1 MMRKLMTAWAFPCL
15 ALLFC
20 STPNVE
26 AADVQSSVSTRETYV
41 NLPFTLQIQ
50 INNAHRHDNP
60 MIPTVDGLEI
70 VPQGP
75 PSRSYR
81 TTIINGHTTQRNT
94 LTYLYSVTATRE
106 GTFTIPAVTVI
117 VDGKEIQTSAVRVVA
132 TQSETDDL
140 MFVEIEGKDDE
151 IYVGQSLQLTLR
163 IWVRAYRDQNFNVTL
178 NEATMW
184 SLISKQT
191 QWGNFQETLQQ
202 LAKNRQIPVGKL
214 TLREDSEGQEREYL
228 LYEIDGTVYPD
239 RPGEIDGN
247 DVRIILNY
255 PEELGRARNPLAAF
269 GDDFFRGAGGLGDG
283 MFSGFGS
290 QIAIT
295 SVRPIIAETEVE
307 PITVKPIP
315 EKGRPLNYRGAVG
328 QYQILSEAR
337 PRTVKVGD
345 PITLN
350 IGIQGEGPMELL
362 RAPPLPEQEDLTR
375 EFKVPNQ
382 PLAGFVNGK
391 QKVFSTT
398 IRPLTEGTTE
408 IPGIEYS
415 YFDPKEETFVSIKS
429 DPITIEVK
437 EAELLALDAIVGN
450 QSGAPLTSPPNTPS
464 EQRPEAAA
472 LAFPPNLLSSAPR
485 RNAMPLGMI
494 VLLLFPPA
502 CVAAIAIFLNRH
514 YLNSFVSAK
523 HRFRKA
529 MASAT
534 TPQDVVFGLEQFLQN
549 RYRLDA
555 GRTLQNQTVGA
566 LRASSRGEVAIEVER
581 LYHDCER
588 NPDESNTEQF
598 RKNAES
604 IVEKIYE
611 PNVRRSP
618 LAQSGYLRPNSALIL
633 LALLLSPVAFS
644 TSQATETA
652 VTQATVEDTNSWNT
666 NTGVQSSPAKEVARF
681 SDAQIKEL
689 LDEASSMYAKGMQ
702 IDEQS
707 ESSLIFA
714 KAAERLQLLVETG
727 IVNERLFASLAYA
740 QTRSGNTAK
749 AVANYRR
756 ALRYAPENQ
765 KYRDRLAVAEGA
777 FDSTASQTSS
787 QLQRFRT
794 YNNFLLHFV
803 TPNVMLSLSLL
814 AWFSVWGLL
823 AWRLIYGSLHWKLPT
838 ACLVLLA
845 VSSFSSYQLRVS
857 EFTVDDVAVVT
868 QPEISLR
875 EGDGS
880 EFAIVG
886 DTPFVGGDVVQV
898 LDQRGL
904 WHKVKL
910 SDGQSGWLP
919 SSALQLI

>member
-1 MMRKLMTAWAFPCL
+1 MRKQMAAWAFPCL
-15 ALLFC
+15 ALLFY

-50 INNAHRHDNP
+50 INNAQTHDNP

-81 TTIINGHTTQRNT
+81 TTIINGRTTQRNT

-117 VDGKEIQTSAVRVVA
+117 VDGTESQTSAVRVVA

-151 IYVGQSLQLTLR
+151 IYVGQALQLTLN
-163 IWVRAYRDQNFNVTL
+163 IWVRAYRDQSFNVTL

-191 QWGNFQETLQQ
+191 QWGNFQETLEQ
-202 LAKNRQIPVGKL
+202 LAKKRQRPGGKL
-214 TLREDSEGQEREYL
+214 TLREDSKGQEHEYL
-228 LYEIDGTVYPD
+228 LYELDATVYPD

-255 PEELGRARNPLAAF
+255 PEKLGRARNPLAAF
-269 GDDFFRGAGGLGDG
+269 RDDFFRGAGGIGDD

-290 QIAIT
+290 QVAIT

-307 PITVKPIP
+307 SITVKPIP

-328 QYQILSEAR
+328 QYRILSEAS
-337 PRTVKVGD
+337 PRKVKVGD

-350 IGIQGEGPMELL
+350 IGIQGEGPMQLL
-362 RAPPLPEQEDLTR
+362 RAPPLPEQVDLTR

-415 YFDPKEETFVSIKS
+415 YFDPKVEQFVSIKS
-429 DPITIEVK
+429 DPITIQVE
-437 EAELLALDAIVGN
+437 EAELLALDAIVGT
-450 QSGAPLTSPPNTPS
+450 QSGGPLASLPNTPS
-464 EQRPEAAA
+464 EQRPEAGA
-472 LAFPPNLLSSAPR
+472 LEFPPNLLSSAPR
-485 RNAMPLGMI
+485 RDAMPLGMI
-494 VLLLFPPA
+494 VLLLLPPV
-502 CVAAIAIFLNRH
+502 CIAALAIFLNRH
-514 YLNSFVSAK
+514 YLSRFVSAK

-529 MASAT
+529 MAIAT
-534 TPQDVVFGLEQFLQN
+534 TPQDVVFGLKQFLQH

-555 GRTLQNQTVGA
+555 GRSLQNQTVGA
-566 LRASSRGEVAIEVER
+566 LRASSRGELAIEVER

-598 RKNAES
+598 RKSAES
-604 IVEKIYE
+604 IVEKMCQ
-611 PNVRRSP
+611 PSVRRSP
-618 LAQSGYLRPNSALIL
+618 QPQSGYLRPNSALIL

-644 TSQATETA
+644 TSQATEPTVAEATA
-652 VTQATVEDTNSWNT
+652 EDTNSWNT
-666 NTGVQSSPAKEVARF
+666 NTGVHISPAKEVPRF

-702 IDEQS
+702 IADQS
-707 ESSLIFA
+707 ESSLILA
-714 KAAERLQLLVETG
+714 NAAERMQLLVDTG
-727 IVNERLFASLAYA
+727 IMNDGLFASLANA

-765 KYRDRLAVAEGA
+765 QYRDRLAVAEA
-777 FDSTASQTSS
+777 AIDSTASQPSS
-787 QLQRFRT
+787 QFQRFRT

-803 TPNVMLSLSLL
+803 PPRVMLSLSLL

-823 AWRLIYGSLHWKLPT
+823 GWRLISGPLHWKLPT

-845 VSSFSSYQLRVS
+845 VSAFSSYQLRVS

-880 EFAIVG
+880 EFAIIG
-886 DTPFVGGDVVQV
+886 DSPFVGGDVVQV

-919 SSALQLI
+919 STALELI